1 MSEAE
6 AYGNGTGLEI
16 AIVGMAGRFPGAG
29 DIEEFWRN
37 VQNGVESLAPLT
49 GEALA
54 AVPAGLRKS
63 PYFVSVAGVVEGS
76 DRFDASFFGVNPR
89 EADVMDPQHRLFLEC
104 SWAALENAGY
114 DPERYPGAVGVYAG
128 SRLNF
133 YAWNVFSNPAI
144 VRAAGEL
151 QAQIANEKDYLAT
164 RISYKL
170 NLGGPSLT
178 VQSACSTSL
187 VAVHLACQGLLSG
200 ECDMALAGGVS
211 IKVPEVGYLAT
222 SGDVNAA
229 DGRVRP
235 FDAKAK
241 GTIFTSGLGA
251 VVLKRLADALD
262 DGDTIH
268 AVIKGSAVTNDGSH
282 KVGFT
287 APGIDGQIRV
297 IRTALTVAGV
307 EPDQISYIET
317 HGTGT
322 PVGDP
327 IEINALSKVFREK
340 TTERGFCALGTLKA
354 NIGHLGPAAGVA
366 GLIKATLAL
375 DRRVMPPS
383 LLFDEPNP
391 QIDFESSPFFV
402 NTRLREWESNGSP
415 RRAGVS
421 AFGMGGTNAH
431 VILEEAP
438 EPAPAD
444 PSRPWQL
451 LLLSARSETALATAT
466 ANLAAHLEAHP
477 EIDLADAAW
486 TLQAGRKAHEHRRAV
501 VCRDAEHARQLLT
514 GLDAEGV
521 STAFSPGR
529 ERSVAFLFSGQ
540 GSQYVGMGRGLYE
553 SEATFREQVDT
564 CCERLRPH
572 LGLDLRDLLFAGEGD
587 ADAAERLGQTR
598 LTQPALFVVEYA
610 LARLLM
616 EWGLT
621 PKAMLGHSIGEYVA
635 ACVSGVMSLDDALL
649 LVAERGRLMQGLPS
663 GAMLAVPLAEEQVL
677 PLLGAQLSLAALNA
691 PDRCVVSGPHE
702 AVEALRAELS
712 ARGVAAKPLHT
723 SHAFHSGMMEPI
735 LAPFIQRLSGIELH
749 APQIPYVSNVTG
761 TWITEAEAT
770 DPGYWARHLRQA
782 VRFADGV
789 RELVKDPQLVL
800 LEVGPGNTLASLVRQ
815 HPEGKGRGAL
825 SSLRHPKG
833 READLPV
840 LLKTLGQLWLA
851 GVEVDWSGFHARARR
866 RRIPLPTYPFEGNR
880 FWVDASETGSSLG
893 AFGGG
898 GAEVQKKADVADWFY
913 LPYWKPSV
921 PPAVTPESEEQG
933 QRWLLF
939 LDPAGVGERAAAR
952 LRSEGRTVVTVLPGE
967 GFRKAGEGLYEV
979 RPGQREDYDALI
991 KDLADDGLLPD
1002 RVLHL
1007 WNVGPVPDGREVLE
1021 AAPGLSFW
1029 SLLHFA
1035 QALGRNNVTQPIR
1048 MAVVSSHMQKVAG
1061 EEQLLPERALLL
1073 GPSKVIPQEYPNL
1086 SCVSVDVE
1094 LPAGDALIGR
1104 LIAEAGAEP
1113 RDVEVAY
1120 RGGRRWL
1127 QSYEAVRLEASET
1140 RSIQLRERGV
1150 YLITGG
1156 LGGLGL
1162 TFAEFLAREFQA
1174 RLVLVGFSALP
1185 DRAGWNDWLRTHGE
1199 ADRTSQRI
1207 RKLQEL
1213 EGLGAE
1219 VLAVSADVADREQV
1233 GTLVGQALERFGEIH
1248 GVIHAAGVAGGGMIQ
1263 LKTPEA
1269 AARVLSPKVAGT
1281 RSLMDA
1287 LAGVPLDWV
1296 VLCSSTIAVAG
1307 GLGQVDYCAGNNFLD
1322 AFAHAMELSGGPR
1335 TLSVNWGAWEEVGMA
1350 VAAGLMPNR
1359 GPAQGQPVARDIHPL
1374 LDRCLSETAEQAV
1387 YATDFSAVR
1396 HWVLSE
1402 HRILETP
1409 TLPGTTYLELA
1420 RAAFLHH
1427 AGRFEGYPA
1436 DQGVEIRDVFFLS
1449 PLLLPEGEREVRVFL
1464 EKEGEEL
1471 GFRVASRLDPP
1482 SGSGEPGWQPH
1493 ARGKVG
1499 ALPGSAGPER
1509 YDLDG
1514 ILARCGQEVEIDAG
1528 HMGVSEKLVSWGP
1541 HWQSLKKIHLGERE
1555 ALARLELPEEFA
1567 EEVGPY
1573 GLHPALLDVATA
1585 LASSTEKES
1594 FLPLSYRRVR
1604 AHRPISQR
1612 FFSYLRQHGEA
1623 GASGETISVDI
1634 VLLSDSGDVLAE
1646 IDHFTMKRVGQ
1657 SAGTFK
1663 RVAEAPAVGA
1673 EGPEP
1678 SLPEPA
1684 APEAAG
1690 ESDGILPHEGVEALR
1705 RLLSRNLDV
1714 SQIVTTARDLHALIA
1729 QVSSA
1734 NRSKLLEAAGMGGLP
1749 PQATHARP
1757 NIPTPYQA
1765 PSTPLESRLVEIWQ
1779 ATLGIEQVGIHD
1791 NFFDLGGD
1799 SILGIQLIA
1808 RATDAGLQLSPD
1820 QLFEHQTVAE
1830 LAKVLE
1836 GGEAVAAT
1844 PLPVLFPEQ
1853 SPLGGGALTPAD
1865 FPEADLSPEDL
1876 EKLFGKL
1883 EGVS

>member
-1 MSEAE
+1 MSDAE
-6 AYGNGTGLEI
+6 AYGDGTGLEI
-16 AIVGMAGRFPGAG
+16 AIIGMAGRFPGAG
-29 DIEEFWRN
+29 DIEELWRN
-37 VQNGVESLAPLT
+37 VCDGVESLTTLT
-49 GEALA
+49 GEALE
-54 AVPAGLRKS
+54 AVPASLRKS
-63 PYFVSVAGVVEGS
+63 PYFVPVAGVVENS
-76 DRFDASFFGVNPR
+76 DRFDAAFFGVNPR

-104 SWAALENAGY
+104 SWAALEHAGY

-133 YAWNVFSNPAI
+133 YAWNVFSNPEI

-211 IKVPEVGYLAT
+211 IKVPEIGYVAT
-222 SGDVNAA
+222 SGDANSS
-229 DGRVRP
+229 DGRLRP

-251 VVLKRLADALD
+251 VVLKRLADALE

-268 AVIKGSAVTNDGSH
+268 AVIKGSAVANDGSH

-297 IRTALTVAGV
+297 IRTALTVSGV
-307 EPDQISYIET
+307 EPRQISYIET

-327 IEINALSKVFREK
+327 IEVNALTKVFREK
-340 TTERGFCALGTLKA
+340 TGERGFCALGTLKA

-375 DRRVMPPS
+375 ERKVMPPS

-402 NTRLREWESNGSP
+402 NTELREWESNGSP

-438 EPAPAD
+438 EPAPDD

-477 EIDLADAAW
+477 DINLADAAW

-501 VCRDAEHARQLLT
+501 VCQDAGLARQLLT
-514 GLDAEGV
+514 GLDPEWV

-540 GSQYVGMGRGLYE
+540 GAQYVGMGRGLYE
-553 SEATFREQVDT
+553 SEATFREQADA

-572 LGLDLRDLLFAGEGD
+572 LGLDLRDLLFASED
-587 ADAAERLGQTR
+587 NSEAAEQLGQTR
-598 LTQPALFVVEYA
+598 FTQPALFVVEYA

-635 ACVSGVMSLDDALL
+635 ACLAGVMSLDDALL
-649 LVAERGRLMQGLPS
+649 LVAERGRLMQSLTS

-677 PLLGAQLSLAALNA
+677 PLLGAQLSLAAINA
-691 PDRCVVSGPHE
+691 PGRSVVSGPHE
-702 AVEALRAELS
+702 AVEALRAELA

-735 LAPFIQRLSGIELH
+735 LAPFIQCLSGIELH

-789 RELVKDPQLVL
+789 RELVKDPHLVL
-800 LEVGPGNTLASLVRQ
+800 LEIGPGNTLASLVRQ
-815 HPEGKGRGAL
+815 HPDGKGRGAL
-825 SSLRHPKG
+825 SSLRHPKS

-866 RRIPLPTYPFEGNR
+866 RRIPLPTYPFEGSR
-880 FWVDASETGSSLG
+880 FWVEANEAGSSPLG
-893 AFGGG
+893 MYGGP
-898 GAEVQKKADVADWFY
+898 GAEAQKKTDVADWFY

-921 PPAVTPESEEQG
+921 PPAVTPESEEKG
-933 QRWLLF
+933 QNWLLF

-952 LRSEGRTVVTVLPGE
+952 LLSAGRTVTTVLPGE
-967 GFRKAGEGLYEV
+967 GFRKAGDGLYEV
-979 RPGQREDYDALI
+979 RPGEREDYDALI
-991 KDLADDGLLPD
+991 KDLADEGRLPD

-1007 WNVGPVPDGREVLE
+1007 WNVGVPGGPEALE

-1035 QALGRNNVTQPIR
+1035 QALGRNNITQPIR

-1061 EEQLLPERALLL
+1061 EEGLLPERALLL
-1073 GPSKVIPQEYPNL
+1073 GPVKVIPQEYPNL
-1086 SCVSVDVE
+1086 GCVSVDVE
-1094 LPAGDALIGR
+1094 LPAGDAMIGR
-1104 LIAEAGAEP
+1104 LIAEAGAES
-1113 RDVEVAY
+1113 RDAVIAAY

-1127 QSYEAVRLEASET
+1127 QSYEAVRLEASES
-1140 RSIQLRERGV
+1140 RSARLRERGV

-1162 TFAEFLAREFQA
+1162 TFAEHLARDFQA

-1185 DRAGWNDWLRTHGE
+1185 DRDGWNDWLRTHGE
-1199 ADRTSQRI
+1199 GDRTSQRI

-1219 VLAVSADVADREQV
+1219 VMAVSADVAGREPMQA
-1233 GTLVGQALERFGEIH
+1233 LVKQALERFGEIH

-1269 AARVLSPKVAGT
+1269 AARVLGPKVAGT
-1281 RSLMDA
+1281 RALMDA

-1307 GLGQVDYCAGNNFLD
+1307 GLGQVDYCAANNFLD
-1322 AFAHAMELSGGPR
+1322 AYAHAMALLRRAAHPVGQLGSLGRGRHGRGRRPYAQPR
-1335 TLSVNWGAWEEVGMA
+1335 PLPG
-1350 VAAGLMPNR
+1350 AAGRAGRPSAP
-1359 GPAQGQPVARDIHPL
+1359 GP
-1374 LDRCLSETAEQAV
+1374 
-1387 YATDFSAVR
+1387 VR
-1396 HWVLSE
+1396 LGDGGAGGLRHGLQ
-1402 HRILETP
+1402 R
-1409 TLPGTTYLELA
+1409 
-1420 RAAFLHH
+1420 RAAL
-1427 AGRFEGYPA
+1427 
-1436 DQGVEIRDVFFLS
+1436 
-1449 PLLLPEGEREVRVFL
+1449 
-1464 EKEGEEL
+1464 
-1471 GFRVASRLDPP
+1471 
-1482 SGSGEPGWQPH
+1482 
-1493 ARGKVG
+1493 
-1499 ALPGSAGPER
+1499 GPER
-1509 YDLDG
+1509 AQDPGDSHSARHDLPG
-1514 ILARCGQEVEIDAG
+1514 
-1528 HMGVSEKLVSWGP
+1528 
-1541 HWQSLKKIHLGERE
+1541 
-1555 ALARLELPEEFA
+1555 
-1567 EEVGPY
+1567 
-1573 GLHPALLDVATA
+1573 
-1585 LASSTEKES
+1585 
-1594 FLPLSYRRVR
+1594 
-1604 AHRPISQR
+1604 
-1612 FFSYLRQHGEA
+1612 A
-1623 GASGETISVDI
+1623 GA
-1634 VLLSDSGDVLAE
+1634 
-1646 IDHFTMKRVGQ
+1646 R
-1657 SAGTFK
+1657 
-1663 RVAEAPAVGA
+1663 
-1673 EGPEP
+1673 
-1678 SLPEPA
+1678 
-1684 APEAAG
+1684 
-1690 ESDGILPHEGVEALR
+1690 
-1705 RLLSRNLDV
+1705 
-1714 SQIVTTARDLHALIA
+1714 
-1729 QVSSA
+1729 
-1734 NRSKLLEAAGMGGLP
+1734 GLP
-1749 PQATHARP
+1749 PSCR
-1757 NIPTPYQA
+1757 QA
-1765 PSTPLESRLVEIWQ
+1765 PGLPGGRGRRGPGRLLPQPPAASRGGTGGPGLPGERGRYVQ
-1779 ATLGIEQVGIHD
+1779 LPGGQPPGFTVG
-1791 NFFDLGGD
+1791 FGG
-1799 SILGIQLIA
+1799 
-1808 RATDAGLQLSPD
+1808 AGL
-1820 QLFEHQTVAE
+1820 
-1830 LAKVLE
+1830 
-1836 GGEAVAAT
+1836 AA
-1844 PLPVLFPEQ
+1844 PRPRQ
-1853 SPLGGGALTPAD
+1853 GGGSHRPHRPGAL
-1865 FPEADLSPEDL
+1865 
-1876 EKLFGKL
+1876 
-1883 EGVS
+1883 